1 MSITSSS
8 TGVNQTFVPVEP
20 LYDPVNKF
28 RTSTPQALI
37 DTDFEYGTQVSKW
50 ENLGLVNNRPFTY
63 ASTQQIPNVQSMVW
77 NAGSRLVTVTLA
89 TGVAPANG
97 TPIYVQDAL
106 ASPVN
111 GNFII
116 ESGGGTGVFYFSA
129 RSTNSTAFTAVF
141 DTYKTSI
148 FTGTAYTNAALPSGS
163 YYVTLGTTNA
173 KQVIV
178 QTTLPHGLA
187 IGNEIVVT
195 GITGSN
201 PPNGAFEVAG
211 IPDPLT
217 FVYYASAT
225 PSSLSFSSMNVY
237 VRGQAQFLHRPFD
250 GGVIFSANGNSNFET
265 AIRQTRRYF
274 RYQSGKGIQM
284 SSGTILKPNLQ
295 IDSMTASALTPNNTV
310 TVTTKERH
318 NLQTGAQ
325 IQITGV
331 TNDTGFNGTWT
342 VSAITGYNT
351 FQFVNSN
358 GLTALTA
365 TGVFYVLVTG
375 WYGAV
380 SRLGLFDDQNGVFF
394 EFDGTTLSVVR
405 RNSTFQLPGR
415 YSVSNGSNTV
425 TKTTSSYPTYNLA
438 ELSVGDFVVIRGQS
452 YRVQDIADN
461 DNFTIT
467 PAYRGTNASH
477 VQISLTRDLKIPQS
491 SWNLDKMDG
500 TGTSGYN
507 IDLSKMQMF
516 YIDYS
521 WYGAGFI
528 RWGFRANNG
537 NVTYCHKLANNNV
550 NTEAYMRSG
559 NLPARYESRQYP
571 PLTKLSSAVLVGDG
585 VINCADNSTF
595 PSSGTILVRNASQYE
610 FMNYTGK
617 NLTNTQFT
625 GVTREKAG
633 NVAGVVL
640 TIGSGSNTGTV
651 VSATGLQIG
660 QRVYD
665 LTTGYIPEGA
675 WIQNI
680 SGTTITLNVAA
691 TGSNPTVVFA
701 PMGFGQ
707 ARSFAYTAGTAPT
720 TIELAWPSYAPT
732 ISHWGTSVIM
742 DGRFDDDKSLLFTYG
757 QTAFT
762 TLGPSGGV
770 IATATMN
777 ATNTITV
784 TNPLIV
790 QGQTVT
796 GTYINAGTVVV
807 SNNGTTVTLN
817 QAASGSGSAS
827 LTFSGVTTKALMSIR
842 VAPSVDNGQIGPF
855 GARELINRMQLVL
868 RALDVTTR
876 TASSNLL
883 VTAVL
888 NGVPTGATSWTN
900 IVKGDT
906 TVANSS
912 LAQIADYA
920 GGSTITT
927 GGEVTGGF
935 FLNQTSSIDLA
946 LVRDLGNA
954 IMGGGISL
962 TSNAGIYPDG
972 PDVLTILVT
981 NLAGGATAD
990 VVARLSWTE
999 AQA

>member
-8 TGVNQTFVPVEP
+8 TGVNQTFVPVDN
-20 LYDPVNKF
+20 LIDPVNKF
-28 RTSTPQALI
+28 RTSAPQALI

-50 ENLGLVNNRPFTY
+50 ENLGLVNNRPFTF

-77 NAGSRLVTVTLA
+77 NSNSRLVTVTLA

-106 ASPVN
+106 TSPIN

-116 ESGGGTGVFYFSA
+116 DSGGGTGVFYFLA
-129 RSTNSTAFTAVF
+129 RSTNNTAFTAVF
-141 DTYKTSI
+141 DPYKTAI
-148 FTGTAYTNAALPSGS
+148 YTGTAYTGAALPSGG
-163 YYVTLGTTNA
+163 YYVTLGATNP
-173 KQVIV
+173 KQVTV
-178 QTTLPHGLA
+178 QMTSPHGLA
-187 IGNEIVVT
+187 IGNEILVT
-195 GITGSN
+195 GTTGTN

-211 IPDPLT
+211 ISDPLT
-217 FVYYASAT
+217 FTYYVNTT
-225 PSSLSFSSMNVY
+225 PSSIGFSSMNVF

-274 RYQSGKGIQM
+274 RYQSGKGLQM

-295 IDSMTASALTPNNTV
+295 IDSMTANALTPNNTV

-318 NLQTGAQ
+318 NLQTGAS
-325 IQITGV
+325 IKIEGV

-342 VSAITGYNT
+342 VSAVTGYNT

-365 TGVFYVLVTG
+365 TGIFYVLVMG
-375 WYGAV
+375 WYGAA

-394 EFDGTTLSVVR
+394 EFDGATLYAVR

-425 TKTTSSYPTYNLA
+425 SRTTSSFPTYNLA
-438 ELSVGDFVVIRGQS
+438 ELNIGDFVVIRGQS

-461 DNFTIT
+461 ENFTIT

-491 SWNLDKMDG
+491 QWNLDKMDG
-500 TGTSGYN
+500 TGASGYN

-521 WYGAGFI
+521 WYGAGTI
-528 RWGFRANNG
+528 RWGFRAANG
-537 NVTYCHKLANNNV
+537 TVTYCHRIINNNT

-559 NLPARYESRQYP
+559 NLPGRYETRQFP
-571 PLTKLSSAVLVGDG
+571 PITKLASAVLVGDG
-585 VINCADNSTF
+585 TIVCTDNSTF
-595 PSSGTILVRNASQYE
+595 PTSGTIVVRNSTQYE

-617 NLTNTQFT
+617 LGNTQFT

-640 TIGSGSNTGTV
+640 TIGAGSNTGTV

-665 LTTGYIPEGA
+665 LTTNYIPEGA
-675 WIQNI
+675 WITNI
-680 SGTTITLNVAA
+680 VGTTITLNVAA

-707 ARSFAYTAGTAPT
+707 PRSFSYTAGTSPT
-720 TIELAWPSYAPT
+720 SIELAWPTFAPT
-732 ISHWGTSVIM
+732 VSHWGTSVIM

-762 TLGPSGGV
+762 TLGPAGGLT
-770 IATATMN
+770 ATATMN

-790 QGQTVT
+790 AGHSVV
-796 GTYINAGTVVV
+796 GTYINSGTVVV
-807 SNNGTTVTLN
+807 SNNGSTVTLN
-817 QAASGSGSAS
+817 QAASGSGSAL

-855 GARELINRMQLVL
+855 GSRELINRMQLVL

-900 IVKGDT
+900 VVKGDT

-912 LAQIADYA
+912 LAQIADYG
-920 GGSTITT
+920 GGSTIVT

-935 FLNQTSSIDLA
+935 FLNQTSSIDLER
-946 LVRDLGNA
+946 VRDLGNA
-954 IMGGGISL
+954 ILGGGISL

-990 VVARLSWTE
+990 VVSRLSWSE

>member
-8 TGVNQTFVPVEP
+8 TGNNQTFIPVEP
-20 LYDPVNKF
+20 LYDPVNKL
-28 RTSTPQALI
+28 RTSQPQALI

-50 ENLGLVNNRPFTY
+50 ENLGNVNNRPFTY

-77 NAGSRLVTVTLA
+77 NAGSRLVTVTLG

-116 ESGGGTGVFYFSA
+116 DSGGGTGVFYFSA
-129 RSTNSTAFTAVF
+129 RSTNSTSFTGVF
-141 DTYKTSI
+141 DPYKTAI
-148 FTGTAYTNAALPSGS
+148 YTGALYSGAALPTGF
-163 YYVTLGTTNA
+163 YVTLGVTNSKA
-173 KQVIV
+173 VTV
-178 QTTLPHGLA
+178 QCTLPHGLA

-195 GITGSN
+195 GVTGSN
-201 PPNGAFEVAG
+201 PPNGAYEVASVLN
-211 IPDPLT
+211 PLT
-217 FVYYASAT
+217 FTYYVNST
-225 PSSLSFSSMNVY
+225 PSSLNTTAMNIY

-295 IDSMTASALTPNNTV
+295 IDSMTTNALTANNTV

-318 NLQTGAQ
+318 NLQTGTT

-342 VSAITGYNT
+342 VSAVTGYNT
-351 FQFVNSN
+351 FQFINSN
-358 GLTALTA
+358 AMTALTA

-394 EFDGTTLSVVR
+394 EFDGQTMSVVR

-425 TKTTSSYPTYNLA
+425 SKTTSSYPTYNLA
-438 ELSVGDFVVIRGQS
+438 ELNIGDFVVIRGQS

-491 SWNLDKMDG
+491 QWNLDKLDG
-500 TGTSGYN
+500 TGASGYN
-507 IDLSKMQMF
+507 LDLSKMQMF

-528 RWGFRANNG
+528 RWGFRTTGG

-559 NLPARYESRQYP
+559 NLPARYETRQNP
-571 PLTKLSSAVLVGDG
+571 PITALRNAIASGDG
-585 VINCADNSTF
+585 VVNVADTSAF
-595 PSSGTILVRNASQYE
+595 PNSGTICVRNSTIYE
-610 FMNYTGK
+610 FINYTGK
-617 NLTNTQFT
+617 TATQFT
-625 GVTREKAG
+625 TCTREKAG
-633 NVAGVVL
+633 NVAGITL

-651 VSATGLQIG
+651 SSATGIQIG

-665 LTTGYIPEGA
+665 LATGYIPEGA
-675 WIQNI
+675 WVTNV

-701 PMGFGQ
+701 PMGNGY
-707 ARSFAYTAGTAPT
+707 ASNFAYTAGGTPT
-720 TIELAWPSYAPT
+720 SVELAWPSYAPT
-732 ISHWGTSVIM
+732 MSHWGTSVIM

-762 TLGPSGGV
+762 TLGPATGV
-770 IATATMN
+770 TATATMN
-777 ATNTITV
+777 TTNTITV

-790 QGQTVT
+790 AGHLVT
-796 GTYINAGTVVV
+796 GTYINSGTYVV

-855 GARELINRMQLVL
+855 GSRELINRMQLVL

-888 NGVPTGATSWTN
+888 NGVPSGATSWTN

-912 LAQIADYA
+912 LAQVADYG

-935 FLNQTSSIDLA
+935 FLNQTTSIDLS

-954 IMGGGISL
+954 IMGGGISTL
-962 TSNAGIYPDG
+962 SNAGIYPDG

>member
-28 RTSTPQALI
+28 RTSQPQALI

-50 ENLGLVNNRPFTY
+50 ENLGHVNNRPFTY
-63 ASTQQIPNVQSMVW
+63 ASTQQIPNVTAMVW
-77 NAGSRLVTVTLA
+77 NAGSRLVTVTLG
-89 TGVAPANG
+89 TGIAPANG
-97 TPIYVQDAL
+97 TPIFVQDAL

-116 ESGGGTGVFYFSA
+116 EQGGGTGVFYFSA
-129 RSTNSTAFTAVF
+129 RSTNSTSFTSVF
-141 DTYKTSI
+141 DPYKTALY
-148 FTGTAYTNAALPSGS
+148 TGTPYSGSALPTG
-163 YYVTLGTTNA
+163 YYVTLGITNPKAVTVQCTT
-173 KQVIV
+173 
-178 QTTLPHGLA
+178 PHGLA
-187 IGNEIVVT
+187 IGNELVVT

-201 PPNGAFEVAG
+201 PPNGAFEVASVLN
-211 IPDPLT
+211 PLT
-217 FVYYASAT
+217 FTYYVSTT
-225 PSSLSFSSMNVY
+225 PSSLNTTSMNVY

-250 GGVIFSANGNSNFET
+250 GGVIFSANGNSNYET

-295 IDSMTASALTPNNTV
+295 IDSMTTNALTANNTV

-318 NLQTGAQ
+318 NLQTGTT
-325 IQITGV
+325 IKIEGV

-351 FQFVNSN
+351 FQFINSN
-358 GLTALTA
+358 AMTALTA
-365 TGVFYVLVTG
+365 TGVFYVLVVG
-375 WYGAV
+375 WYGAS

-394 EFDGTTLSVVR
+394 EFDGQTMYVVR

-425 TKTTSSYPTYNLA
+425 SRTTASFPTYNLA
-438 ELSVGDFVVIRGQS
+438 ELNIGDSVVIRGQS
-452 YRVQDIADN
+452 YRVHDIADN
-461 DNFTIT
+461 ENFTIT

-477 VQISLTRDLKIPQS
+477 VQISLTRDLRIPQS
-491 SWNLDKMDG
+491 QWNLDKLDG
-500 TGTSGYN
+500 TGPSGYN
-507 IDLSKMQMF
+507 LDLSKMQMF

-528 RWGFRANNG
+528 RWGFRTTGG
-537 NVTYCHKLANNNV
+537 NLTYCHKLANNNV

-559 NLPARYESRQYP
+559 NLPARYETRQNP
-571 PLTKLSSAVLVGDG
+571 PITALRNAIASGDG
-585 VINCADNSTF
+585 VVNVADTSSF
-595 PSSGTILVRNASQYE
+595 PNSGTIVVRNGTIYE
-610 FMNYTGK
+610 FMNYAGK
-617 NLTNTQFT
+617 TSTQFT

-633 NVAGVVL
+633 NVAGVTL
-640 TIGSGSNTGTV
+640 TIGSGSNVGTV
-651 VSATGLQIG
+651 ASATGLQIG

-665 LTTGYIPEGA
+665 LATGYIPEGA

-680 SGTTITLNVAA
+680 VGTTITLNVAA

-701 PMGFGQ
+701 PMGNGY
-707 ARSFAYTAGTAPT
+707 ASNFAYTAGGTPT
-720 TIELAWPSYAPT
+720 SVELAWPTFAPSL
-732 ISHWGTSVIM
+732 SHWGTSVIM

-770 IATATMN
+770 TATATMN

-790 QGQTVT
+790 AGQSVV
-796 GTYINAGTVVV
+796 GTYINSGTVVV

-855 GARELINRMQLVL
+855 GSRELINRMQLVL

-888 NGVPTGATSWTN
+888 NGVPTGSTSWTN

-912 LAQIADYA
+912 LAQIADYG
-920 GGSTITT
+920 GGSTIVT

-954 IMGGGISL
+954 ILGGGIST

-990 VVARLSWTE
+990 VVSRLSWTE